1 MTLFGCSNCIM
12 VLVKKFKWLIGS
24 VGRLPQLIPDQ
35 ILKLK
40 QLTVL
45 TLADTDKAKDKME
58 KSMVADND
66 SSKSIASEVRT
77 KTFRTREGSMSVS
90 RAFTQLKLKASH
102 HWIQGLLHSDEV
114 LMSIVSSILV

>member
-1 MTLFGCSNCIM
+1 MTTCICFI
-12 VLVKKFKWLIGS
+12 VYCLGRRQIKGS
-24 VGRLPQLIPDQ
+24 AGRIPQLIPDQ

-66 SSKSIASEVRT
+66 SGKSIASE
-77 KTFRTREGSMSVS
+77 FRTSSGM
-90 RAFTQLKLKASH
+90 FLNKA
-102 HWIQGLLHSDEV
+102 QV
-114 LMSIVSSILV
+114 